1 MILET
6 PRLRLRELTE
16 ADLAALRAILQNPQ
30 AMVAYEGPMSD
41 AEVRNWLERQQQRYA
56 ADGFGLWA
64 AVSRETDEM
73 IGQCGLTRQSG
84 SGEEVVEVGY
94 LFRPDVWHRGYAT
107 EAASGAVAHAFA
119 TLDTDAVHAQIRDI
133 NLASMN
139 VAIRLGMTVRGRFVK
154 HYRGVTM
161 PHLDFA
167 VTRAA
172 WAAHS

>member
-41 AEVRNWLERQQQRYA
+41 AEVRDWLERQQQRYA

-84 SGEEVVEVGY
+84 SGEVVVEVGY

-107 EAASGAVAHAFA
+107 EAASGVSA
-119 TLDTDAVHAQIRDI
+119 
-133 NLASMN
+133 
-139 VAIRLGMTVRGRFVK
+139 
-154 HYRGVTM
+154 
-161 PHLDFA
+161 
-167 VTRAA
+167 
-172 WAAHS
+172 